1 VPIQVQGSR
10 ILVEGTALQCAGRPL
25 ATAKVKDGQ
34 VK

>member
-1 VPIQVQGSR
+1 VKDNR
-10 ILVEGTALQCAGRPL
+10 ILVEGETLECVGRQL